1 MQNNINNLSVV
12 PSFVFI
18 TRSRTKQMIT
28 LTCPATWD
36 YKEKKLVPGVQVQV
50 ARSIA
55 KKIKAVPEKFLTF
68 DQLALLRGLMVA

>member
-1 MQNNINNLSVV
+1 MQNNTNNLSVV

-18 TRSRTKQMIT
+18 PRSRTKKMIT

-55 KKIKAVPEKFLTF
+55 KKIKAVPERFLTF
-68 DQLALLRGLMVA
+68 DQLTLLRELMVA